1 MLNIILSFLST
12 VRVDK
17 SSQQVDVKDYPELD
31 SDGIGYTHT
40 TNESGLRYIMQ
51 LLKSSGQRLDYY
63 IAMNSSAVENDNV
76 GTAAALQLTH
86 YQYFQR
92 RLQLCLDAYY
102 GTEKLLAGNIVR
114 SIHYY
119 ENTGIDESLNSVIE
133 AVSLIKKL
141 QQEAKDDRRVQLF
154 LDLSGGPRDANMLL
168 LIISRLL
175 EYDPDITMHEVI
187 CSALGDRP
195 AKDEVQKGRVQLI
208 SRAYSLLDLVAGMAE
223 FANFGSVNSL
233 ESYFKTQKTI
243 TDPALDKLLKT
254 MHDFSDKI
262 KLCRYGEFKA
272 VIERLQQSIQSFKRD
287 AMRQQRDSQ
296 IVLSFMQ
303 QLEQK
308 YQPLF
313 AALQEASSRKQD
325 LSLIRWCNANDM
337 IQQAMTLITERFPLY
352 IFDTQQPLLH
362 VSDGYSYKMK
372 TDYDNYLKKEKG
384 AKADYKYWLLSICRY
399 KGGIDVR
406 LVKEKLYNAF
416 NNCLNDTV
424 KPDGKPVA
432 RLQQVVQQLLYKNYF
447 CGTIDIKLA
456 EKNLQEL
463 HEFFNNCAD
472 KQFVYEYHASHG
484 IEIAEKLLRLTGKE
498 QLALKRILNQLIAK
512 KDITDYQGK
521 IILKNDIEN
530 ILDFAYIKVADDSKG
545 NYARVYAAVKQ
556 GILETN
562 YDKDEVLRALHA
574 YFLLKDERN
583 AINHAHDE
591 QERVSFADL
600 KQKISLIVDVLEKLS
615 A

>member
-1 MLNIILSFLST
+1 MLNIMLSFLST

-17 SSQQVDVKDYPELD
+17 SSQQVDVKHYPELD

-51 LLKSSGQRLDYY
+51 LLQNSGQRLDYY

-76 GTAAALQLTH
+76 GTAAALQLSH
-86 YQYFQR
+86 FQYFQR

-102 GTEKLLAGNIVR
+102 GTKELLASNIVK

-141 QQEAKDDRRVQLF
+141 QQANDDRRVQLF

-175 EYDPDITMHEVI
+175 EYDSDITMHEVI

-195 AKDEVQKGRVQLI
+195 AKGEVQKGRVQLI

-233 ESYFKTQKTI
+233 ESYFKSQKTI
-243 TDPALDKLLKT
+243 ADPALRRLLDT

-308 YQPLF
+308 YEPLF
-313 AALQEASSRKQD
+313 AALQNASSRKQD

-352 IFDTQQPLLH
+352 IFDAQQPLLCI
-362 VSDGYSYKMK
+362 SDAYSDKLK
-372 TDYDNYLKKEKG
+372 EDYDKYIEKEKS
-384 AKADYKYWLLSICRY
+384 ANVDYRYWLLSICRY
-399 KGGIDVR
+399 NVGIDVR

-447 CGTIDIKLA
+447 CGTIDTKRA

-472 KQFVYEYHASHG
+472 KQFVYQHRCDNSVRL
-484 IEIAEKLLRLTGKE
+484 AENLLLLTGKE
-498 QLALKRILNQLIAK
+498 QLALKRVRNQLIAK
-512 KDITDYQGK
+512 RDITDFDGK
-521 IILKNDIEN
+521 LVLQNQIEN
-530 ILDFAYIKVADDSKG
+530 ILTLADINVTDDSKG
-545 NYARVYAAVKQ
+545 NYARVYAAVKH

-562 YDKDEVLRALHA
+562 YDKDEILSALYA

-591 QERVSFADL
+591 QERVSFAEL

>member
-1 MLNIILSFLST
+1 MLNIMLSFLST

-17 SSQQVDVKDYPELD
+17 NSQQVDVKHYPELD

-40 TNESGLRYIMQ
+40 TNESGLRYVMQ
-51 LLKSSGQRLDYY
+51 LLKNSGQRIDYY

-76 GTAAALQLTH
+76 GMPAALRLTH

-92 RLQLCLDAYY
+92 RLQLCLDVYY
-102 GTEKLLAGNIVR
+102 EKEKLLARNIVR

-141 QQEAKDDRRVQLF
+141 QQEAKDEHRVQLF

-187 CSALGDRP
+187 CSALGERP
-195 AKDEVQKGRVQLI
+195 AKGEVQKGRVQLI
-208 SRAYSLLDLVAGMAE
+208 SRAYSLLDLVSGMAE

-243 TDPALDKLLKT
+243 ADPALRRLLET

-272 VIERLQQSIQSFKRD
+272 VIERLQQSIQSFKKN
-287 AMRQQRDSQ
+287 AMKQQRDSQ

-352 IFDTQQPLLH
+352 IFDIQQPLLCI
-362 VSDGYSYKMK
+362 SDAYRDKLK
-372 TDYDNYLKKEKG
+372 EDYDKYIKEEKN
-384 AKADYKYWLLSICRY
+384 AKVDYKYWLLSICRY
-399 KGGIDVR
+399 KGGIDAR
-406 LVKEKLYNAF
+406 RVKEKLYDAF

-432 RLQQVVQQLLYKNYF
+432 RLQRVVQQLLYKNYF
-447 CGTIDIKLA
+447 CGTIDTKLA

-463 HEFFNNCAD
+463 HEFFNHCAD
-472 KQFVYEYHASHG
+472 KQFVYQHRCDNSVRL
-484 IEIAEKLLRLTGKE
+484 AEKLLPLTGKE
-498 QLALKRILNQLIAK
+498 QLALKRVRNQLIVK
-512 KDITDYQGK
+512 KDITDYQGN

-530 ILDFAYIKVADDSKG
+530 VLAFADINVTDDSKG
-545 NYARVYAAVKQ
+545 NYASVYSEVKQ

-562 YDKDEVLRALHA
+562 YDQDEVLRALHA

-591 QERVSFADL
+591 QERVSFAEL
-600 KQKISLIVDVLEKLS
+600 KQKISVIVDVLEKLS